1 MQRSL
6 ISVVLATLFRSA
18 ASLIYD
24 PEQIG
29 WNLNQNKTATDPLD
43 YWGQW
48 PNHSKLSSSQ
58 M

>member
-1 MQRSL
+1 MQRVFLCLSL
-6 ISVVLATLFRSA
+6 AAVFHLV

-48 PNHSKLSSSQ
+48 SDHRELF
-58 M
+58 